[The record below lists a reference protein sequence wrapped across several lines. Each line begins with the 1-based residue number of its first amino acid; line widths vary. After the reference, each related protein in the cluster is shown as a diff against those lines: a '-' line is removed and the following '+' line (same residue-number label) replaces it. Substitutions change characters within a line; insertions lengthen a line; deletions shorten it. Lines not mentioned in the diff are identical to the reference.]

1 MVRKPLITQ
10 GYSLAEEVANSISH
24 GIGLVFGIVGLVLLL
39 VQAADTNASA
49 TAIIAALS
57 GSCAPENSHAPTA
70 RTPTASSVPT
80 AARRHTGDKAP
91 ERWRADCVACG
102 RARVPA

>member
-49 TAIIAALS
+49 TAIA
-57 GSCAPENSHAPTA
+57 
-70 RTPTASSVPT
+70 
-80 AARRHTGDKAP
+80 
-91 ERWRADCVACG
+91 
-102 RARVPA
+102 